1 MTLDSRQMR
10 TARKEDIMPIPD
22 HTLRTWHELA
32 DQLTAAQVAEL
43 ERLERDEP
51 QTLLDMARHWA
62 AQNTA
67 ETSAPPDHIAPPIGA
82 VRTFDWQL
90 DGCWFRDF
98 EGTTRRAGPAR
109 VQIYGRQLADGS
121 GRWWIAVH
129 SRHLDA
135 LDAAAARGL
144 ATALADAADEI
155 ERLN

>member
-1 MTLDSRQMR
+1 MPRSDH
-10 TARKEDIMPIPD
+10 TAR
-22 HTLRTWHELA
+22 TWREVA
-32 DQLTAAQVAEL
+32 DQLTFAQIAEL

-67 ETSAPPDHIAPPIGA
+67 ATSAPPGHIAPPTGA

-98 EGTTRRAGPAR
+98 EGTTHRAGPTR

-121 GRWWIAVH
+121 ARWWVAVS

-135 LDAAAARGL
+135 LNAASARELAAAL
-144 ATALADAADEI
+144 AEAAHEI
-155 ERLN
+155 EGLN